1 MNIIL
6 TGIDYLVLVVYV
18 IALFAFGFYLKSSR
32 SQSGG
37 DIFLGRRSLKW
48 WQIGFSMFS
57 ANVGPMMLIGLSSLG
72 FSQGVV
78 GGNFEWLAWIFL
90 MLLSVFFIPRY
101 ISSGIS
107 TIPQF
112 LLLRYGR
119 RSYNFLV
126 VYSLVSILFVW
137 LGSALYA
144 GGLVISEIFQ
154 CSLLEAVVLTT
165 LISTS
170 YTAIGGLKAVV
181 RTGVFQSVI
190 IIVSSLILTVLAI
203 GKIGHVE
210 GAAKAIPPDYWKLF
224 HARSDPEY
232 SWLAIVAGYP
242 VVAVYYWC
250 ADQTIVQKVLA
261 AKTVKEGQR
270 GILFLA
276 ALKVITPF
284 IFVLP
289 GIICFLLYRDST
301 TPDKSYI
308 TLVKNLMPAGLRGL
322 CIAALIAS
330 LIDTVSSG
338 LNSFSTVF
346 TLDVVTQFVTLKEKD
361 KTRVGRWMT
370 AAGAFLGGG
379 IAVLFSYSDK
389 SLFELTQGLVSILAP
404 PLSVVFLAGIFWKR
418 THRVGAETVLFGGG
432 FLCLIMGVCYV
443 LNYPYKGFWPHFLLL
458 SVYIFIFLVILMG
471 GITMVFKSPE
481 KNHVSFT
488 FPDNAGSGMDKW
500 LWAGWG
506 ALALIMITIY
516 IVLN

>member
-1 MNIIL
+1 VKITL
-6 TGIDYLVLVVYV
+6 AGIDYLVLFVYV
-18 IALFAFGFYLKSSR
+18 VALFVFGFYLKSR
-32 SQSGG
+32 RTPAGG
-37 DIFLGRRSLKW
+37 DIFLGGRSLKW

-90 MLLSVFFIPRY
+90 MMLATFFIPRY
-101 ISSGIS
+101 ISAGIS

-119 RSYNFLV
+119 KSYNFLV
-126 VYSLVSILFVW
+126 VYSLLSILFVW

-154 CSLLEAVVLTT
+154 CSLLEAVVLIT

-190 IIVSSLILTVLAI
+190 IIISSLILTVLAI
-203 GKIGHVE
+203 GKIRHVE
-210 GAAKAIPPDYWKLF
+210 GIAQAVSPDYWKLF
-224 HARSDPEY
+224 RPASDPEY

-250 ADQTIVQKVLA
+250 ADQTILQKVLA
-261 AKTVKEGQR
+261 AKSVKEGQR

-276 ALKVITPF
+276 VLKVITPF

-301 TPDKSYI
+301 TPDRSYI
-308 TLVKNLMPAGLRGL
+308 TLVKNLMPEGLRGL
-322 CIAALIAS
+322 CIAALVAS

-346 TLDVVTQFVTLKEKD
+346 TLDVVTQFVSLKTNTKI
-361 KTRVGRWMT
+361 KIGRWMT
-370 AAGAFLGGG
+370 AAGAILGGG

-404 PLSVVFLAGIFWKR
+404 PLSVVFLGGIFWKR
-418 THRVGAETVLFGGG
+418 THRVAAETVLFGGG
-432 FLCLIMGVCYV
+432 FVCLVMGVCYV
-443 LNYPYKGFWPHFLLL
+443 LNYPYKGYWPHFLLL
-458 SVYIFIFLVILMG
+458 SVYIFLGLAAVMALM
-471 GITMVFKSPE
+471 TVFFKVPE
-481 KNHVSFT
+481 KDRVSFT
-488 FPDNAGSGMDKW
+488 FPKKTASATDKW
-500 LWAGWG
+500 LWAGWA
-506 ALALIMITIY
+506 ALALVMVTIY

>member
-1 MNIIL
+1 MKIIL
-6 TGIDYLVLVVYV
+6 TKIDYLVLVVYV
-18 IALFAFGFYLKSSR
+18 VALFILGFYLRSR
-32 SQSGG
+32 RAPSEA
-37 DIFLGRRSLKW
+37 DIFLGGRSLKW

-90 MLLSVFFIPRY
+90 MLLSAFFIPRY
-101 ISSGIS
+101 ISTGIS

-126 VYSLVSILFVW
+126 VYSLFSILFVW

-144 GGLVISEIFQ
+144 GSIVISEIFQ
-154 CSLLEAVVLTT
+154 CSLPLAVGVIT
-165 LISTS
+165 LISAS

-181 RTGVFQSVI
+181 RTGVFQSLVI
-190 IIVSSLILTVLAI
+190 IISSLILTLLAI
-203 GKIGHVE
+203 RKIGNVE
-210 GAAKAIPPDYWKLF
+210 DAASAVPPDYWKLF

-232 SWLAIVAGYP
+232 SWLAILAGYP

-261 AKTVKEGQR
+261 AKTVREGQR

-276 ALKVITPF
+276 ALKVITPI

-289 GIICFLLYRDST
+289 GIICFLLYRNST
-301 TPDKSYI
+301 TPDKSYL
-308 TLVKNLMPAGLRGL
+308 TLVENLMPEGLRGL

-330 LIDTVSSG
+330 LIDTVSSA

-346 TLDVVTQFVTLKEKD
+346 TLDVVTQFVSLKAKN
-361 KTRVGRWMT
+361 KVMVGRWMT
-370 AAGAFLGGG
+370 AAGAFLGAG

-404 PLSVVFLAGIFWKR
+404 PLSVVFLGGIFWKR
-418 THRVGAETVLFGGG
+418 THGMAAEAVLFGGG
-432 FLCLIMGVCYV
+432 FLCLAIGVCYV
-443 LNYPYKGFWPHFLLL
+443 LNYPYKGFWPHFLFL
-458 SVYIFIFLVILMG
+458 SVYIFIGLAILMAF
-471 GITMVFKSPE
+471 TTVAFKAPRKDHIYFS
-481 KNHVSFT
+481 
-488 FPDNAGSGMDKW
+488 FPDNTRWTMDNW
-500 LWAGWG
+500 LWVGWG
-506 ALALIMITIY
+506 ALALLMITIY

>member
-1 MNIIL
+1 MKIIL

-18 IALFAFGFYLKSSR
+18 VALFTFGFYLRSR
-32 SQSGG
+32 RVQSGG
-37 DIFLGRRSLKW
+37 DIFLGGRSLKW

-78 GGNFEWLAWIFL
+78 GSNFEWLAWIFL
-90 MLLSVFFIPRY
+90 LLLSAFFIPHY
-101 ISSGIS
+101 ISTGIS

-126 VYSLVSILFVW
+126 VYSLFSILFIW

-144 GGLVISEIFQ
+144 GGIVISEIFQ
-154 CSLLEAVVLTT
+154 CSLPEAVVLITV
-165 LISTS
+165 ISTS

-181 RTGVFQSVI
+181 RTGVFQSLI
-190 IIVSSLILTVLAI
+190 IIVSSLILTLLAI
-203 GKIGHVE
+203 GELGKVKDATGTV
-210 GAAKAIPPDYWKLF
+210 PPDFWKLF
-224 HARSDPEY
+224 HASSDPEY
-232 SWLAIVAGYP
+232 SWLAIIAGYP

-261 AKTVKEGQR
+261 AKNVKEGQR

-276 ALKVITPF
+276 ALKVITPL

-301 TPDKSYI
+301 TPDKSYL
-308 TLVKNLMPAGLRGL
+308 TLVNNLMPQGLRGL
-322 CIAALIAS
+322 CIAALVAS
-330 LIDTVSSG
+330 LIDTVSSA

-346 TLDVVTQFVTLKEKD
+346 TLDVVTQFVSLKTAD
-361 KTRVGRWMT
+361 KTTVGKWMT
-370 AAGAFLGGG
+370 AAGAVLGGG

-404 PLSVVFLAGIFWKR
+404 PLSVVFLGGIFWKR
-418 THRVGAETVLFGGG
+418 THRLAAEAVLFGGG
-432 FLCLIMGVCYV
+432 FLCLVIGVCYV

-458 SVYIFIFLVILMG
+458 SVYIFICLAIVMAL
-471 GITMVFKSPE
+471 ITVTFKAPE
-481 KNHVSFT
+481 KEQVSFS
-488 FPDNAGSGMDKW
+488 FPAKTASPMDKW

-506 ALALIMITIY
+506 ALAFLMITIY